1 MRRKAPGFTVVE
13 LGVVMVTGVLLF
25 SVLIPC
31 ASRARELSKQV
42 QCARNLKSI
51 GVACRLYTDDKDPR
65 WPIPGF
71 KGTFVDG
78 PGIQYTLGD
87 YGLVGYWSDRP
98 RQSLRQTPYGSGGST
113 RVSVTRAFW
122 MLVRS
127 GDLDVAQFVC
137 PSSSDDP
144 DPTVDIG
151 TYYDFMS
158 YGNISY
164 GYQVPFGPTDTRPR
178 SGADNRMIYAADKGP
193 YYFSF
198 FGNPDWD
205 VGLDGPITLDD
216 PPELWRPFNSRNHGG
231 IGNGEGQNCLFSDG
245 SVNWKEIPAVGI
257 DNNNIYTLMENA
269 WDSDFGRIHGFTP
282 FTAPTDGDPYPGQ
295 NAFGT
300 GPGMHCTTDSLIYP

>member
-1 MRRKAPGFTVVE
+1 MKRKAPGFTVVE

-31 ASRARELSKQV
+31 ASRARELSKKMV
-42 QCARNLKSI
+42 CARNLKSI
-51 GVACRLYTDDKDPR
+51 GVACRAYANDEDPR

-71 KGTFVDG
+71 KSTRIDG
-78 PGIQYTLGD
+78 QGITYTNGD
-87 YGLVGYWSDRP
+87 DGLIGYPTDRTHESTK
-98 RQSLRQTPYGSGGST
+98 QSASGSGGST
-113 RVSVTRAFW
+113 RVSVTRALW

-127 GDLDVAQFVC
+127 GDLNVAQFVC
-137 PSSSDDP
+137 PSSGDYPNP
-144 DPTVDIG
+144 DETIDI
-151 TYYDFMS
+151 YYDFNA

-164 GYQVPFGPTDTRPR
+164 GYQVPFGPNDTQPR
-178 SGADNRMIYAADKGP
+178 SGADNGMIYAADKGP
-193 YYFSF
+193 YYFLRD
-198 FGNPDWD
+198 GEPNWDNPLLA
-205 VGLDGPITLDD
+205 LDGP
-216 PPELWRPFNSRNHGG
+216 PKLWRPFNSRNHGG
-231 IGNGEGQNCLFSDG
+231 IGNGEGQNCLFTDG